1 MNNNS
6 NPRINNNGRSNDLQ
20 SIDTVTKNT
29 DDLILYGLALIL
41 VLFFIIISLPTV
53 LFTLVLT
60 IIFINIKKIN
70 KLYFCAISFILAI
83 LINFK
88 FSFLENYLLSSLD
101 FLKVIFNTIIS
112 GNSESIPIIYKSYI
126 FNVNMV
132 WQLLVALI
140 LSSVIAEIHYVN
152 TKEEKKGIS
161 KKDKKRENEKEYLI
175 NKYLDKLNLKT
186 HDEGTTTI
194 GADYDEIKAV
204 KIDDNAKH
212 IIVAGTTG
220 AGKTVAIANFI
231 ESAIQKN
238 YPVFAIDGKGDLGEG
253 SLLNYM
259 QVLSKKSN
267 RKLYVINFVEPG
279 FSDCYNPFKNAGMT
293 EAKDMLIGMSD
304 WSEAHYKVNTERYLQ
319 QLIKILNIKN
329 IPLDLNTI
337 IKYSPT
343 LFQNLIIEMKD
354 NEEISIDEFTKL
366 SDIIETTA
374 PIVNSAMARFATTAE
389 SEAGEIFNSS
399 GIDVYTALKEKAN
412 ILIILDPLGKPELSK
427 QVGRL
432 AILDAKKAVSKLFLD
447 KTRKYFIFDEFNVY
461 ASDVAIDLLNKSRSA
476 NVTCIPAFQSLSDLD
491 KAGGVALRN
500 QVIENCNN
508 YIIMRQNSYDSSA
521 EWEKVIGQE
530 KTTNYSYS
538 VEKKASIFGNKIIS
552 TGNGNMHESLESKYT
567 YTDIQNLAS
576 GQSIFISKD
585 QKIESKLKMRYVKVN
600 ELVVLHKKEPMNII
614 LDENIPIKPIV
625 KVDLKKVVEYKENEQ
640 TKEKEKEKEE
650 ETSFDDIENLLQ

>member
-6 NPRINNNGRSNDLQ
+6 NPRTNNNGRSNDLQ
-20 SIDTVTKNT
+20 NIDTVTKNT
-29 DDLILYGLALIL
+29 DDLILYGLALTL

-101 FLKVIFNTIIS
+101 ILKVIFNTIIS
-112 GNSESIPIIYKSYI
+112 GNSETIPIIYKSYI

-132 WQLLVALI
+132 WQMLVALI

-152 TKEEKKGIS
+152 TKEEKRGIS
-161 KKDKKRENEKEYLI
+161 KKDKKKETEKEHVI

-186 HDEGTTTI
+186 HDEAATTI
-194 GADYDEIKAV
+194 GADYDEIKDV

-259 QVLSKKSN
+259 QVLSKKNN

-319 QLIKILNIKN
+319 QLIKILNVKK

-343 LFQNLIIEMKD
+343 LFQNLIKEMKD

-585 QKIESKLKMRYVKVN
+585 QKIEKKLKMRYVKVN
-600 ELVVLHKKEPMNII
+600 DLVILHKKEPINII
-614 LDENIPIKPIV
+614 FDENVSIKPVV

-640 TKEKEKEKEE
+640 TKEKEE
-650 ETSFDDIENLLQ
+650 ETSFDDIENLLK

>member
-6 NPRINNNGRSNDLQ
+6 NPRTNNNKRSNDLQ
-20 SIDTVTKNT
+20 NIDTVTKNT
-29 DDLILYGLALIL
+29 DDLILYGLALVL
-41 VLFFIIISLPTV
+41 VLLLIIISLPAV
-53 LFTLVLT
+53 IFTLVLT

-83 LINFK
+83 LINLK

-112 GNSESIPIIYKSYI
+112 GKSESIPVIYKSYI

-140 LSSVIAEIHYVN
+140 LSSVIAEIHYMN

-161 KKDKKRENEKEYLI
+161 KKDKKTENEKEYRI

-259 QVLSKKSN
+259 QVLSKKNN
-267 RKLYVINFVEPG
+267 RKLYVINFVEPS

-319 QLIKILNIKN
+319 QLIKILNIKK

-337 IKYSPT
+337 IRYSPT
-343 LFQNLIIEMKD
+343 LFQNLIKDMKD

-585 QKIESKLKMRYVKVN
+585 QKIEKKLKMRYVKVN
-600 ELVVLHKKEPMNII
+600 DLVVLHKKEPMNII

-625 KVDLKKVVEYKENEQ
+625 KVDLKKVVEYKESEQ
-640 TKEKEKEKEE
+640 TKEKEE
-650 ETSFDDIENLLQ
+650 ETSFDDIENLLK